1 MSLGRDTLSSRSW
14 RRLCGLPPTKYSC
27 VWDKHRA
34 FGAREPVTRLAQV
47 ASRLKSKAP
56 AKQRVVAQSGRP
68 DLNRGPHRP
77 ELRVDTT
84 VRRGNPLDFGTFQV
98 RGDSSYHARS
108 RLIGGGLGAGSRP
121 VPKRAGR
128 RSSICVPRKQ
138 QRDMDSSDASS
149 SSVGGVSGVVT
160 ETLASIREGGS
171 LAARVDTAALS
182 AEQTRSAGSPAEQLR
197 RAARG
202 AQTGRRQ
209 RAPFRARS
217 TSARTR
223 QPAR

>member
-1 MSLGRDTLSSRSW
+1 MLHLSWHEHLDVDDQVPAVRGMQVRVNRYGTPASTNSTSPVTLSS
-14 RRLCGLPPTKYSC
+14 
-27 VWDKHRA
+27 
-34 FGAREPVTRLAQV
+34 
-47 ASRLKSKAP
+47 
-56 AKQRVVAQSGRP
+56 
-68 DLNRGPHRP
+68 
-77 ELRVDTT
+77 
-84 VRRGNPLDFGTFQV
+84 
-98 RGDSSYHARS
+98 
-108 RLIGGGLGAGSRP
+108 
-121 VPKRAGR
+121 
-128 RSSICVPRKQ
+128 
-138 QRDMDSSDASS
+138 DAYC

-171 LAARVDTAALS
+171 LAARVETAALS